1 MKKKLSKK
9 KVDAQKSAINSETRN
24 SETRN
29 SETSQNNEVS
39 STQISAPGENKKKAK
54 SSNNTKKSTSL
65 RLDKQT
71 LKALKIKA
79 IENET
84 SIQKLIESLI
94 IDFLNKSIK

>member
-9 KVDAQKSAINSETRN
+9 KVDAQKSTIN

-29 SETSQNNEVS
+29 SETSQKNEVS

-94 IDFLNKSIK
+94 IDFLNKSSK

>member
-1 MKKKLSKK
+1 MKKKISKK
-9 KVDAQKSAINSETRN
+9 KIDAQKSII
-24 SETRN
+24 N

-39 STQISAPGENKKKAK
+39 TTPTPALAENKKKPK
-54 SSNNTKKSTSL
+54 SSSSVKKSTSL

-71 LKALKIKA
+71 LKTLKIKA

-94 IDFLNKSIK
+94 IDFLNKSSK